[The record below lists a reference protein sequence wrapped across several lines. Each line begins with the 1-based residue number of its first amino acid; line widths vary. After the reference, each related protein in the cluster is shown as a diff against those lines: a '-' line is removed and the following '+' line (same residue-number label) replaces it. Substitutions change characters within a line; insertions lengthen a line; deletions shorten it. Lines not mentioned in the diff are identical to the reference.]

1 MNEKYENYSS
11 WKLQANINHGLIVQ
25 YPGPRIYNE
34 PQGMN
39 LTNQNGASS
48 SLLKK
53 TFWIVLKGTLMSMM
67 TKYITCIRSTKGQE
81 ISKAIFLET
90 HCQKSV
96 QIFFEFKHP
105 VHVSK
110 SETPLPWINNSKKDW
125 DNGNGDL
132 IDFSICRL
140 LRGLAIFDGLFLL
153 AAILSFGLPT
163 LSTWF
168 NDVVFM
174 RIMATLFGLL
184 HTFRTGSVY
193 ITLGVTFERFYSIV
207 CPLRHNRYVILNIG

>member
-1 MNEKYENYSS
+1 MRIFFLLVGKIKAKKTVLTQSFDR
-11 WKLQANINHGLIVQ
+11 KLWVAIRTKK
-25 YPGPRIYNE
+25 P
-34 PQGMN
+34 
-39 LTNQNGASS
+39 
-48 SLLKK
+48 K
-53 TFWIVLKGTLMSMM
+53 TFWEFARFLSAVCHLKQM
-67 TKYITCIRSTKGQE
+67 KWE
-81 ISKAIFLET
+81 ISTDRNFFLEA
-90 HCQKSV
+90 Q
-96 QIFFEFKHP
+96 
-105 VHVSK
+105 
-110 SETPLPWINNSKKDW
+110 NNQYMCLTLRHLYLGWTLKNW
-125 DNGNGDL
+125 DNENTRDL
-132 IDFSICRL
+132 IHLSICRL

-207 CPLRHNRYVILNIG
+207 CPLRHNRYVY

>member
-1 MNEKYENYSS
+1 MFFCFSIFKCPYKQVKS
-11 WKLQANINHGLIVQ
+11 GD
-25 YPGPRIYNE
+25 
-34 PQGMN
+34 
-39 LTNQNGASS
+39 
-48 SLLKK
+48 LK
-53 TFWIVLKGTLMSMM
+53 TI
-67 TKYITCIRSTKGQE
+67 
-81 ISKAIFLET
+81 
-90 HCQKSV
+90 
-96 QIFFEFKHP
+96 QI
-105 VHVSK
+105 
-110 SETPLPWINNSKKDW
+110 WINQSTPKSALLSFTILYL
-125 DNGNGDL
+125 DL
-132 IDFSICRL
+132 IEFSICRL

-207 CPLRHNRYVILNIG
+207 CPLRHNRYVIKMPKWTIFEISFLWKHQCLCFH